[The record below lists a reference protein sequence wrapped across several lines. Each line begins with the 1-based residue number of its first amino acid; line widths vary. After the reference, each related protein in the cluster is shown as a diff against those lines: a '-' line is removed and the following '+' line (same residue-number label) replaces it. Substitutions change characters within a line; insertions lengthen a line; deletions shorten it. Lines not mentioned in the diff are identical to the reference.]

1 MTFTDDEAKK
11 ELRTIT
17 VTDYVNYNG
26 LPVTKYQDEG
36 WDPVDLLNSPKT
48 KQVGPIVERDDR
60 I

>member
-36 WDPVDLLNSPKT
+36 WDPVDLLNSPKN
-48 KQVGPIVERDDR
+48 
-60 I
+60 